1 MRRPLDWA
9 RHAIDLA
16 LGRGGDQAVVKEKDK
31 ISYYGGKTKQVEKST
46 RVRARVK
53 AHALRQVIEGKEQ
66 VAIMGHKIG
75 DWIVLAQQSV
85 STERPEA

>member
-1 MRRPLDWA
+1 MGLGVNAASYAQALDWA

-46 RVRARVK
+46 RVRAR
-53 AHALRQVIEGKEQ
+53 G
-66 VAIMGHKIG
+66 
-75 DWIVLAQQSV
+75 QSTCAA
-85 STERPEA
+85 SGN

>member
-1 MRRPLDWA
+1 MRRRWTGLVMPLIWLLDEA
-9 RHAIDLA
+9 
-16 LGRGGDQAVVKEKDK
+16 GDRRLSRRRQDFLLWRQE
-31 ISYYGGKTKQVEKST
+31 KQVEKST

-75 DWIVLAQQSV
+75 DWIVLVRQSV

>member
-1 MRRPLDWA
+1 M
-9 RHAIDLA
+9 
-16 LGRGGDQAVVKEKDK
+16 
-31 ISYYGGKTKQVEKST
+31 EKST

-75 DWIVLAQQSV
+75 DWIVSVRQSV